1 MVELTKVEAE
11 ALKNHLEWYIIQE
24 TRDSGEYDSIE
35 YLPMLVDSGCELSL
49 AYLLLGKFMFDQGT
63 RMHTLYIFY

>member
-24 TRDSGEYDSIE
+24 TKDSGEYDSIE
-35 YLPMLVDSGCELSL
+35 YLLNLVHVFEKCEKAL
-49 AYLLLGKFMFDQGT
+49 KE
-63 RMHTLYIFY
+63 RE